1 MNDDIDLDSPVEGVS
16 DGKEDSPIEEL
27 DANAATYCYL
37 RNKPYRPGARVCWGG
52 NVLVCQSS
60 GHWHNTRK
68 RC

>member
-37 RNKPYRPGARVCWGG
+37 RNKPYRPGARVCWGAT
-52 NVLVCQSS
+52 S
-60 GHWHNTRK
+60 
-68 RC
+68 